1 MDDVVGD
8 VGKGEFQAALKAQ
21 RRGKD
26 EAAIQIVGN
35 EIAGEIAAVESQI
48 MVGDQKG
55 VEPRK
60 KGSIEGIDAA
70 DDEKEEKFSGEKM
83 MSDRHGFCLFPN
95 LWRVVPAMR
104 CHRVHGVQC
113 LARFAIQ
120 R

>member
-8 VGKGEFQAALKAQ
+8 VGKGKFQAAMKAQ
-21 RRGKD
+21 RLGKD

-60 KGSIEGIDAA
+60 KRPVEGIDAA
-70 DDEKEEKFSGEKM
+70 DDEK
-83 MSDRHGFCLFPN
+83 
-95 LWRVVPAMR
+95 
-104 CHRVHGVQC
+104 
-113 LARFAIQ
+113 
-120 R
+120 